1 MGLNSASGATA
12 ATAIVTAS
20 SVIELF
26 DVAFGVSESTRLEGG
41 HDEPLYQPKSALQA
55 HHCICFRADYVA
67 SALHEVAHWCLAGRR
82 RRRLID
88 YGYWYEPEGR
98 SAEQQLQFERVE
110 IKPQALEWLFSAACG
125 HPFRL
130 SRDNLSTLPST
141 DSFPKAVLNQAQR
154 WCTID
159 AIPERAGVFIEV
171 LSRHYKTPNIFNV
184 NNYYLCNL
192 L

>member
-1 MGLNSASGATA
+1 MGAKFASDSTA
-12 ATAIVTAS
+12 ASAIVTAS

-41 HDEPLYQPKSALQA
+41 YDEPLYQPKSALQA

-82 RRRLID
+82 RRRLMD

-98 SAEQQLQFERVE
+98 STQQQLQFERVE
-110 IKPQALEWLFSAACG
+110 IKPQALEWLFSTACG

-159 AIPERAGVFIEV
+159 PIPERADVFIEA
-171 LSRHYKTPNIFNV
+171 LSNRYKSHDVYDI
-184 NNYYLCNL
+184 NNYYLYQL

>member
-1 MGLNSASGATA
+1 MGSKSASSTPA

-26 DVAFGVSESTRLEGG
+26 DAAFGDSESTRLEGG
-41 HDEPLYQPKSALQA
+41 HDEPLYQPKSVLQT
-55 HHCICFRADYVA
+55 HNCICFRADYVA

-98 SAEQQLQFERVE
+98 SAEQQFQFEQVE
-110 IKPQALEWLFSAACG
+110 IKPQALEWLFSTASG
-125 HPFRL
+125 YPFRL
-130 SRDNLSTLPST
+130 SRDNLSSLPST
-141 DSFPKAVLNQAQR
+141 DSFPKAVLNQTHR

-159 AIPERAGVFIEV
+159 AIPERAGVFVEA
-171 LSRHYKTPNIFNV
+171 LAHRYKTPNIFNV
-184 NNYYLCNL
+184 NNYILTKL